1 MAMSLKVI
9 VPPHPLL
16 KHWLSI
22 LRDKNT
28 PDVLY
33 STGYE
38 QIGKWLTY
46 EALRDWLPYKQEK
59 IETFCGVKES
69 YFINTNYPIRVIAKI
84 PEGLTL
90 WYGAKEVIPNSILSL
105 GELPNLI
112 ENNEGIIIY
121 TNQIQKDNNS
131 LDLLKGLVK
140 LGVKSNRILM
150 ISCICSKEGL
160 NEIAKLFPEQKI
172 YTSCIDIENDP
183 SSYLNPGIG
192 NPMLRL
198 STKYH
203 EKN

>member
-28 PDVLY
+28 PDILY

-46 EALRDWLPYKQEK
+46 EALREWLPYKQEK
-59 IETFCGVKES
+59 IETFCGPKDS
-69 YFINTNYPIRVIAKI
+69 FFINSNYPIRVIAEI

-105 GELPNLI
+105 GELPNAI
-112 ENNEGIIIY
+112 KHNEGIIIY
-121 TNQIQKDNNS
+121 TSQIKKDNTS
-131 LDLLKGLVK
+131 LGLLKKLDK
-140 LGVKSNRILM
+140 LGVKSNRVLM

-160 NEIAKLFPEQKI
+160 NEIAKFFPEQKI
-172 YTSCIDIENDP
+172 YTSSIDIENDS

-198 STKYH
+198 STKFQ

>member
-9 VPPHPLL
+9 VPPHPLI

-46 EALRDWLPYKQEK
+46 EALRDWLPYKEET
-59 IETFCGVKES
+59 IETFYGPKDSV
-69 YFINTNYPIRVIAKI
+69 FINSSYPIRVLAQL
-84 PEGLTL
+84 PEGLSL
-90 WYGAKEVIPNSILSL
+90 WLGAKEVIPNAVISI
-105 GELPNLI
+105 GQLPNEI
-112 ENNEGIIIY
+112 KKNEGIILF
-121 TNQIQKDNNS
+121 TSQILKKNNS
-131 LDLLKGLVK
+131 INLLEQLKK
-140 LGVKSNRILM
+140 LGVESNRILL
-150 ISCICSKEGL
+150 IACICSSEGL
-160 NEIAKLFPEQKI
+160 NEIAKVFPNQKI
-172 YTSCIDIENDP
+172 YTSCIDNERENDNNL
-183 SSYLNPGIG
+183 YPGIG

-198 STKYH
+198 STKFL

>member
-1 MAMSLKVI
+1 MSLKVI

-28 PDVLY
+28 PDILY

-46 EALRDWLPYKQEK
+46 EALRDWLPYKQEI
-59 IETFCGVKES
+59 IETFCGPKDS
-69 YFINTNYPIRVIAKI
+69 FFINSDYPIRVIAEV

-105 GELPNLI
+105 GELPKVI
-112 ENNEGIIIY
+112 ESNEGIIVY
-121 TNQIQKDNNS
+121 TSQIKKDDNS
-131 LDLLKGLVK
+131 LDLLNGLDR

-150 ISCICSKEGL
+150 ISCICSKDGL
-160 NEIAKLFPEQKI
+160 NEIAKLFPELKI
-172 YTSCIDIENDP
+172 YTSCIDIENDK
-183 SSYLNPGIG
+183 SNYLNPGIG

-198 STKYH
+198 STKFQ
-203 EKN
+203 